1 MISDVLPGQR
11 LQNAPLLAG
20 SPQIPPAAAAPVR
33 QQLARAAQAL
43 VRILAPRAA
52 PPRVAVHTTAVLRGK
67 AEPARLATK
76 AREALRT
83 KVQVARARVAASN
96 TARAIRPRMVHVA
109 AINRRGTH

>member
-1 MISDVLPGQR
+1 MTQATQTAGRHLDDYALMDRYTRQSGRVLLTGT
-11 LQNAPLLAG
+11 
-20 SPQIPPAAAAPVR
+20 
-33 QQLARAAQAL
+33 QAL